1 MFIHLSSVLNEK
13 LLIHDIFVRKYSNY
27 YEMSDQ
33 RVWKGNWRRLRAKFG
48 AVWLTYNNCYS
59 NTYNKKQSICA
70 NKNAALKVL
79 ERTDND
85 NDAARLVMVMTMLSS
100 RSVGWRGWETETESW
115 EWNGIYICI
124 WKRRFWDKLNFQ
136 EVAAQLSMNKFTTP
150 QSSEVHRHWRVVL
163 ESKSIILIDA
173 RPSRCSRC
181 RNFCCS
187 IMPSICDLFGSVCAV
202 HSVSAGSPLCRH
214 CLLPLPLLSWY
225 FSCFPQFFLFLFSLC
240 GN

>member
-1 MFIHLSSVLNEK
+1 MTFLCGNIQITTRWVTRESGKETEEDCERSLGLCGLPIITAIPIH
-13 LLIHDIFVRKYSNY
+13 
-27 YEMSDQ
+27 
-33 RVWKGNWRRLRAKFG
+33 
-48 AVWLTYNNCYS
+48 
-59 NTYNKKQSICA
+59 NKKQSICA

-187 IMPSICDLFGSVCAV
+187 IMPSICDLFGSFCAV

-225 FSCFPQFFLFLFSLC
+225 FSCFPEFFSVSVFAVWKLMT
-240 GN
+240 